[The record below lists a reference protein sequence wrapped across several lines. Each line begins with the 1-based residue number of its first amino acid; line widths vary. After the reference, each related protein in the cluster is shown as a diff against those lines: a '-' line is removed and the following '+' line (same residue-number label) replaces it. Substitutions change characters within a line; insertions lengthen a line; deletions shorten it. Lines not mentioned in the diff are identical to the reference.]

1 MGRRKSTSLHLDE
14 QVYEEIKEYVRES
27 HEFNSISAY
36 VDYLFKKDVHDNP
49 LVTDSNLEK
58 IKKNLSSTQR
68 NTMILL
74 QILTNLASKEQVIA
88 KDIYEEIYQYKSA
101 VEIIDEYFNEKKMNR
116 FIRKDKGI
124 EEIKPKFT
132 IDPYDF

>member
-14 QVYEEIKEYVRES
+14 QVYEEIKEFVRES

-36 VDYLFKKDVHDNP
+36 VDYLFKKDLDNNP

-58 IKKNLSSTQR
+58 IKKDLSSTQR

-74 QILTNLASKEQVIA
+74 QILTNLASKEQLIA

-101 VEIIDEYFNEKKMNR
+101 VEIIDEHFNNKELNSYKKS
-116 FIRKDKGI
+116 
-124 EEIKPKFT
+124 EQLKPKFRLN
-132 IDPYDF
+132 PYDY